1 MYVYLFH
8 HQLHSITVM
17 IIIHVT
23 ANDVIK
29 GLSMSTDEEV
39 CNGLAAWSDPGRE

>member
-1 MYVYLFH
+1 MPFPSSVTFNY
-8 HQLHSITVM
+8 SND
-17 IIIHVT
+17 IHVT